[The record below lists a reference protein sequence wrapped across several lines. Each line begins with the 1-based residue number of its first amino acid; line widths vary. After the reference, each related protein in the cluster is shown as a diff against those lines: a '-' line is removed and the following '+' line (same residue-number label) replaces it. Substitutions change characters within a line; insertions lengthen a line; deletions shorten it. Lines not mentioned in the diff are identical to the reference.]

1 MFNSTS
7 KEKDRF
13 RDPED
18 KSTEIIPFE
27 AEEENVRHTDTEH
40 VWHITKSS
48 NIYIYVTGV
57 SEGKRM
63 KADLRISRTDKK
75 TLPSQT
81 QKDRKT
87 ERLKK
92 NNKKTH

>member
-1 MFNSTS
+1 MFNSRS

-40 VWHITKSS
+40 VWHVTKSS
-48 NIYIYVTGV
+48 NIYICNW
-57 SEGKRM
+57 SLRRKEDEGR
-63 KADLRISRTDKK
+63 
-75 TLPSQT
+75 PENFQ
-81 QKDRKT
+81 
-87 ERLKK
+87 
-92 NNKKTH
+92 N